1 MTFRRFD
8 PLDSARASMMLL
20 GIFVHTALILPL
32 FYRNETAAD
41 KFGLSVIYQVI
52 HIFRMPT
59 FFFLA
64 GIFASALLVK
74 AGYFGFLT
82 SRFKRIVSVVFT
94 AEVIIALVLL
104 PQGCTA
110 CQVIGPTGYL
120 DNGWLH
126 LWFLFY
132 LALISHFF
140 LLVTY
145 IWEKVNQAN
154 YRKILSAIAKR
165 MTFAPW
171 QVFLLALFTLVIPN
185 YIGSDGALKM
195 TFALIPNLSLLLV
208 FSLFY
213 VVGWISFFNMD
224 QVLRSMN
231 KYAWFN
237 ISIGIAAGLTASY
250 LYVTSNGFWE
260 QLVYSQGMWFIT
272 IGLVGLFIRHA
283 PKRNKFFGYFTDA
296 SYWIYLWH
304 PIFILLFAYLGVLI
318 GLNIWLSFV
327 ITSLLSL
334 FVVSAS
340 YTFLV
345 QDTKVDKWL
354 SGRRRRELSKE
365 ELLAEKNKR

>member
-1 MTFRRFD
+1 
-8 PLDSARASMMLL
+8 MMLL
-20 GIFVHTALILPL
+20 GVFVHTALILPL
-32 FYRNETAAD
+32 FYKNESQQD
-41 KFGLSVIYQVI
+41 KFGLGLIYQVI

-94 AEVIIALVLL
+94 AEAIIALVLL
-104 PQGCTA
+104 PQGCGA

-120 DNGWLH
+120 ENGWLH

-140 LLVTY
+140 LLITY
-145 IWEKVNQAN
+145 LWEKLNKTN
-154 YRKILSAIAKR
+154 YRSTLTGLSKR

-171 QVFLLALFTLVIPN
+171 QVCVLALITMLIPN
-185 YIGSDGALKM
+185 YIGPDGALRM

-208 FSLFY
+208 FSVFY
-213 VVGWISFFNMD
+213 VVGWIAFFNMD
-224 QVLRSMN
+224 AVLKSLSR
-231 KYAWFN
+231 YALVNTFL
-237 ISIGIAAGLTASY
+237 GVAAGVSASY
-250 LYVTSNGFWE
+250 LYWNANGFWE
-260 QLVYSQGMWFIT
+260 QLVYSQGMWFVT
-272 IGLVGLFIRHA
+272 IGLVGLFIRFA
-283 PKRNKFFGYFTDA
+283 PRRNKFFGYFTDA

-304 PIFILLFAYLGVLI
+304 PIFILLFAYLGVLV

-340 YTFLV
+340 YTYLV

-365 ELLAEKNKR
+365 ELLAEKKKR